1 MKIEEKHPC
10 KLLVEGNDDQHS
22 VWAICEQQSIP
33 ETFDVVDCNSVEK
46 AFKQLESRLMYPENN
61 QIIGIIVDA
70 DDSPSGRFAS
80 FCQILNKTGKYDC
93 SGLTLTEE
101 GLVISSKDDCFPKVG
116 LWIMPDN
123 NTEGMLEDFAILL
136 AGSGN
141 SLMENA
147 EKALE
152 VLEKESIQKYK
163 PVYRSKAKIH
173 TFLAWQEAPGMPIG
187 QAITSRVL
195 NSDSQMATLFIRWIK
210 TLFF

>member
-1 MKIEEKHPC
+1 MKIEEKYPC

-22 VWAICEQQSIP
+22 VWAICEQKSIP
-33 ETFDVVDCNSVEK
+33 ESFDVVDCNSVDK
-46 AFKQLESRLMYPENN
+46 VFKQLKSRLKYPENN

-70 DDSPSGRFAS
+70 DNNHKGRFDS

-136 AGSGN
+136 AGSDN
-141 SLMENA
+141 TLMGKA
-147 EKALE
+147 EKTLDD
-152 VLEKESIQKYK
+152 LEKENIQKYK
-163 PVYRSKAKIH
+163 ATHRAKAKIH
-173 TFLAWQEAPGMPIG
+173 TFLAWQETPGMPIG
-187 QAITSRVL
+187 QAITSHVL
-195 NSDSQMATLFIRWIK
+195 NSDSKTATLFIQWIK
-210 TLFF
+210 TLFL